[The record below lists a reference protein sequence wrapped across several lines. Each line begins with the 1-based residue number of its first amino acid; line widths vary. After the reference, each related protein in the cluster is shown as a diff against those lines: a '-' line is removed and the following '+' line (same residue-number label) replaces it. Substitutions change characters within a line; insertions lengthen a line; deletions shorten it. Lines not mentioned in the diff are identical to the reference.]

1 MSGQHF
7 VEWFCLP
14 IQAGV
19 APGRARLLRER
30 QKTMAY
36 EDITLDFKGGNQ
48 RGADEITEA
57 ADGSSEDPDTV
68 ICEREKAL

>member
-1 MSGQHF
+1 
-7 VEWFCLP
+7 
-14 IQAGV
+14 
-19 APGRARLLRER
+19 
-30 QKTMAY
+30 MAY